1 MTICANCESPA
12 ELVYEVTPSFSI
24 VYCNKHVPR
33 SIKTNFSGALKPF
46 IEEAPKSTKKK
57 TASVEEPVV
66 EEELVDENGAD

>member
-1 MTICANCESPA
+1 MTTCANCESPA

-46 IEEAPKSTKKK
+46 VEEAPKSTKKK
-57 TASVEEPVV
+57 SEPTEEPVV
-66 EEELVDENGAD
+66 EDVSVEDNGAD